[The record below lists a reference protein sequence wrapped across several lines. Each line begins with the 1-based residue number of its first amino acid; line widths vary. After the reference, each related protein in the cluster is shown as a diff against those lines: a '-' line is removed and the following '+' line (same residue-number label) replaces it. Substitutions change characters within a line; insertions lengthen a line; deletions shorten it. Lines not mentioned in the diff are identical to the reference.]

1 MSDSGILLEGK
12 NEIRDKDDGAHDL
25 CNNVSNIFEVTRNT
39 LFCPLKNKNLTII
52 LLGYHNTTDYK
63 KSQFLAKIPN
73 PVYIKKYLEFSPF
86 VLYVF
91 TFLDKS
97 VKNRNCR
104 KERTVN
110 FLKQAGQTNPCCTV
124 RSTLLLLSVNTLSRL
139 KTVPRMLLSYFYLAV
154 SS

>member
-63 KSQFLAKIPN
+63 SQFLAKIPN
-73 PVYIKKYLEFSPF
+73 PVYIKKIFRILPF
-86 VLYVF
+86 CLVCIYIL
-91 TFLDKS
+91 
-97 VKNRNCR
+97 
-104 KERTVN
+104 
-110 FLKQAGQTNPCCTV
+110 G
-124 RSTLLLLSVNTLSRL
+124 
-139 KTVPRMLLSYFYLAV
+139 
-154 SS
+154 